1 MNNISRYETRSDG
14 GGFCHENRNM
24 ANSPAIIASVFS
36 RRLRERRL
44 SLGMSQEAV
53 GVSIGIDESCSR
65 TRISRY
71 ETGKHEPA
79 IAISQLLAKAL
90 RVPVGYFYCED
101 DLEAEALLIIH
112 AVNEVQRRKIV
123 EILRTCLPDEA

>member
-1 MNNISRYETRSDG
+1 MSNLPPLNLT
-14 GGFCHENRNM
+14 
-24 ANSPAIIASVFS
+24 VFA

-44 SLGMSQEAV
+44 ALGLSQEAV
-53 GVSIGIDESCSR
+53 GVAIGIDESCSR

-79 IAISQLLAKAL
+79 IAISRLLAMAL
-90 RVPVGYFYCED
+90 GVPVGYFYCDD

-112 AVNEVQRRKIV
+112 AVNKDQKRRIV
-123 EILRTCLPDEA
+123 ETLREFKPDAK

>member
-1 MNNISRYETRSDG
+1 MSNLSVFG
-14 GGFCHENRNM
+14 
-24 ANSPAIIASVFS
+24 ASVFA

-44 SLGMSQEAV
+44 TLGLSQEAV
-53 GVSIGIDESCSR
+53 GVAIGIDESCSR

-79 IAISQLLAKAL
+79 FGIAQLLAKAL
-90 RVPVGYFYCED
+90 AVPVGYFYCDD

-112 AVNEVQRRKIV
+112 AVSADQKRRIV
-123 EILRTCLPDEA
+123 ETLRGCLPDPL